1 MSYGT
6 RVSASSSPFDPSSII
21 THNCQMEEP
30 SLNAAWGIPYR
41 FFLCNQIKN
50 DSLLVKYTPIKCQF
64 HALSFFF
71 YCQSLWNPAA
81 SLPQLHHKQFSCFP
95 LSPIYTNPN
104 TVKSSHGSTDYNM
117 NIFVQLIKRLS
128 CPQMLLLSFSSRW
141 GLCTKENHIVYQHQS
156 FTTSTQPDGRKRTIN
171 ARHQSKRPCS
181 GKPQGDERSRCY
193 VI

>member
-6 RVSASSSPFDPSSII
+6 RASTSSSPFDPSSII
-21 THNCQMEEP
+21 THNSQMEEP

-95 LSPIYTNPN
+95 RFSYLHEPKYSQIFTRQYRLQYECIC
-104 TVKSSHGSTDYNM
+104 TVNKK
-117 NIFVQLIKRLS
+117 IF
-128 CPQMLLLSFSSRW
+128 
-141 GLCTKENHIVYQHQS
+141 LCTDAASTLFLSVGAVHQRKPYCLS
-156 FTTSTQPDGRKRTIN
+156 TSKLHYIN
-171 ARHQSKRPCS
+171 PTWRP
-181 GKPQGDERSRCY
+181 QTHH
-193 VI
+193 